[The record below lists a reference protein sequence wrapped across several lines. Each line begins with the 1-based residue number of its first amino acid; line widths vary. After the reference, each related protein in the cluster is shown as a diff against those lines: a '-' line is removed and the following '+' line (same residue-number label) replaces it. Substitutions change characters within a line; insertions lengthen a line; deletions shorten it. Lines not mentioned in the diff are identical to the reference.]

1 MFFRVSSSR
10 VVTAQVARKSSRPKD
25 VDSSGPK
32 PSGNGSSRPKVI
44 VSEECRFKWPE
55 ILIKSVCNISRSIS
69 DNEPNKRDN
78 CVKVLFFRQ

>member
-1 MFFRVSSSR
+1 MSIQVARSR
-10 VVTAQVARKSSRPKD
+10 AVTGQVARKSSRPKD

-32 PSGNGSSRPKVI
+32 PSGNGSSRPKVV

-55 ILIKSVCNISRSIS
+55 ISIKSVCNISRSVS

-78 CVKVLFFRQ
+78 CVKVSFFS